1 MPGRAGGRAERSGG
15 TGRAAEQCGVMRM
28 GDTELGGV
36 VEDRESS
43 PWCAQA
49 RTGPGSVSDG
59 QHSGFLAGTKW

>member
-1 MPGRAGGRAERSGG
+1 
-15 TGRAAEQCGVMRM
+15 M

-36 VEDRESS
+36 VEDGESS